1 MLNPFLLVSKSKTL
15 QLFYKFNVKDASQYA
30 NFTVYKLLSSGRC
43 QMTYIKETFLVT
55 SILCGMAIST
65 EQLRHCPFDV
75 SYLLIGINKFLTGI
89 YKFFLNNDFL
99 SLPCIRICYFL
110 MEINRTCFF
119 HMILLIL
126 IASN

>member
-1 MLNPFLLVSKSKTL
+1 
-15 QLFYKFNVKDASQYA
+15 
-30 NFTVYKLLSSGRC
+30 
-43 QMTYIKETFLVT
+43 MTYIKETFLVT